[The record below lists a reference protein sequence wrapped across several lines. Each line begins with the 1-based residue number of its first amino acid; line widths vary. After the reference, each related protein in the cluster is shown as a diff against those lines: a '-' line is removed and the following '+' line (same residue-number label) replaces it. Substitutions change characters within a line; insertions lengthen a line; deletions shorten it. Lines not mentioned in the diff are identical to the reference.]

1 MLFAE
6 CVRQT
11 HTHTLTH
18 TYINLY
24 IEVVF
29 QHMQKPIK
37 PSMAWRGC
45 RFLSAPLRTF
55 CSPLRP
61 PPDDIV
67 SLAYCV
73 VDAYLRISIK
83 FVKKIEMCDSRR
95 FTRGIGSG
103 DFAVE
108 GAGARGSG
116 ISNKGCCSGAA
127 GGLRAQRRE
136 AAGTG
141 AVLTLVTIK
150 LSSANKR
157 KYVVGVHVI
166 VCVYACVC
174 E

>member
-45 RFLSAPLRTF
+45 CPLSAPLRTF
-55 CSPLRP
+55 CSPLRS

-73 VDAYLRISIK
+73 ADAYLRISIK

-108 GAGARGSG
+108 GGWQARG
-116 ISNKGCCSGAA
+116 
-127 GGLRAQRRE
+127 
-136 AAGTG
+136 
-141 AVLTLVTIK
+141 
-150 LSSANKR
+150 
-157 KYVVGVHVI
+157 VVGFQTRVVARELLGDCGHNG
-166 VCVYACVC
+166 AKLR
-174 E
+174 ERALF